1 MEFWKVKNMEVSDV
15 ILKLKQQLKD
25 VEEERVR
32 AAQYGLQLLE
42 NQTELQNQLEVQ
54 RSEMTS
60 VIENLE
66 QEKYTLQR
74 EVELK
79 NRILES
85 LGSEYEHSK
94 QQQKLNQD
102 NLKEQL
108 ERNHEHEIRSLK
120 DQWEKLKAELDEAR
134 LSEKQLKQKLDHQ
147 CELVANKSEELRM
160 LSDRASETMST
171 EMIDL
176 QNEVHELEIAKA
188 TLEDE
193 LKELQYRLEHL
204 ESSNC
209 NLNRQL
215 ERVQTE
221 KEEREKEVVS
231 YSRAL
236 EKARETNQ
244 ELQVQLDV
252 ALQQAQDPSSK
263 GNSLFSEV
271 EDRRAE
277 MERALIGMKVQH
289 QSLQKQYAFT
299 RQQLHRMKVQVATL
313 FQIKSSQ
320 TDPEQRERLQSM
332 LAQKNSEIEKL
343 LIKVHQLEKCQN
355 QDPEVTCNDNNE
367 EGNRD
372 ETYYVDLLK
381 MKLGSSNKEIEKI
394 KDELSLQRMKA
405 LAESQRVLEL
415 ERKLFTNERHL
426 KLCQSENMKLRINLD
441 ELKIKYEPDEMTK
454 LRTLK
459 RKQEILP
466 VDTVS
471 APGEIDGVLVD
482 ENSWKLSVNM
492 GEENVLLKDFGE
504 NPIETCSEQCVSAG
518 GSGNLLTRKEDDL
531 VTENPVKE
539 RKRVRIVDDRSDV
552 RALNESNR
560 SENSKM
566 PASPR
571 SVTPGESKAIKC
583 EVDGITAK
591 RQEKKMHQKAYP
603 VMHVPSKPTAATQC
617 PQQ

>member
-1 MEFWKVKNMEVSDV
+1 MEDSDM
-15 ILKLKQQLKD
+15 ILKLKKQLKD
-25 VEEERVR
+25 VEEERIR

-79 NRILES
+79 NRMLES

-94 QQQKLNQD
+94 QQQQLNQD
-102 NLKEQL
+102 NIKEQL
-108 ERNHEHEIRSLK
+108 ERNHEHEVRNLK

-160 LSDRASETMST
+160 LSERASETMSM

-176 QNEVHELEIAKA
+176 QNEVHELETAKA

-193 LKELQYRLEHL
+193 LKELQYRQEHL
-204 ESSNC
+204 QSSNC
-209 NLNRQL
+209 NLTRQL

-236 EKARETNQ
+236 EKAREANQ
-244 ELQVQLDV
+244 ELQVQLDL
-252 ALQQAQDPSSK
+252 ALRQAQDPSSK

-299 RQQLHRMKVQVATL
+299 RQQLHRMK
-313 FQIKSSQ
+313 
-320 TDPEQRERLQSM
+320 
-332 LAQKNSEIEKL
+332 
-343 LIKVHQLEKCQN
+343 N
-355 QDPEVTCNDNNE
+355 QEPEVTCNDNTE

-381 MKLGSSNKEIEKI
+381 MKLESSNKEIEKI
-394 KDELSLQRMKA
+394 RDELSLQRMKA

-441 ELKIKYEPDEMTK
+441 ELKIKYEPDEMAK

-459 RKQEILP
+459 RKQEVLP

-471 APGEIDGVLVD
+471 DAVAIDGVSVD
-482 ENSWKLSVNM
+482 ENSKKLSGNVDEFFLHM
-492 GEENVLLKDFGE
+492 RDLSENSV
-504 NPIETCSEQCVSAG
+504 ETCSEQCISG
-518 GSGNLLTRKEDDL
+518 GASGNVLILKEDNL
-531 VTENPVKE
+531 VTEMPVKE

-552 RALNESNR
+552 QALNESNR
-560 SENSKM
+560 CENSKT

-571 SVTPGESKAIKC
+571 SVTLGESKAIKC
-583 EVDGITAK
+583 EEDGITAK
-591 RQEKKMHQKAYP
+591 RQEKKTCQKTYP
-603 VMHVPSKPTAATQC
+603 VIHVPSKPTAATQC

>member
-1 MEFWKVKNMEVSDV
+1 MEESDV
-15 ILKLKQQLKD
+15 ILKLKKQLKD
-25 VEEERVR
+25 VEEERIR

-42 NQTELQNQLEVQ
+42 EQTELQNQLEGQ

-79 NRILES
+79 NRMLES
-85 LGSEYEHSK
+85 LSSEYEHSK

-108 ERNHEHEIRSLK
+108 ERNHEHELRSLK
-120 DQWEKLKAELDEAR
+120 DQWEKLKADLDEAR

-160 LSDRASETMST
+160 MSDRASETMSM

-176 QNEVHELEIAKA
+176 QNEVHELETAKA

-193 LKELQYRLEHL
+193 LKELQYRQEHL

-244 ELQVQLDV
+244 ELQVQLDL
-252 ALQQAQDPSSK
+252 ALRQAQDPSSK

-313 FQIKSSQ
+313 FQIKGSQ

-332 LAQKNSEIEKL
+332 VAQKNSEIEKL

-355 QDPEVTCNDNNE
+355 QELEVTCNDNE

-381 MKLGSSNKEIEKI
+381 MKLESSNKEIEKI

-441 ELKIKYEPDEMTK
+441 EVKMKYEPDEMAK

-471 APGEIDGVLVD
+471 ASGAIDGVLVD
-482 ENSWKLSVNM
+482 ENSTKLSVNM
-492 GEENVLLKDFGE
+492 GVKNVLMKDFGE
-504 NPIETCSEQCVSAG
+504 NLIGTCSEQCVSVG
-518 GSGNLLTRKEDDL
+518 GSGNLLTTKEDDL
-531 VTENPVKE
+531 VTENPAKE
-539 RKRVRIVDDRSDV
+539 RKRVRIVDDRSDLQ
-552 RALNESNR
+552 ALNESNR
-560 SENSKM
+560 CENSKI

-571 SVTPGESKAIKC
+571 SVTPGESKAMKC
-583 EVDGITAK
+583 EEDGITAK
-591 RQEKKMHQKAYP
+591 RQEKKTRQKAYP
-603 VMHVPSKPTAATQC
+603 VIHVPSKPTAATQC

>member
-1 MEFWKVKNMEVSDV
+1 MEFWKVKNMEDSDV

-504 NPIETCSEQCVSAG
+504 NPIGTCSEQCVSAG

-571 SVTPGESKAIKC
+571 SVTPDESKAIKC